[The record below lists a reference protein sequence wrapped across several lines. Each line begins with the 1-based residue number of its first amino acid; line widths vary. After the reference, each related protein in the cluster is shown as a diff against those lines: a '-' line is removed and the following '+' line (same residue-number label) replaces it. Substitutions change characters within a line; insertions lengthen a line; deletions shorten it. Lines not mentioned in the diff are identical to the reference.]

1 MLVISGVEIE
11 TDDLT
16 RVVDAD
22 HFSPAGAWEVDI
34 AERAASVRKAVEH
47 TCQVLVSPDDQT
59 RRIDARREAQG
70 RARNRENL
78 VGAAGESEGGQGRV
92 AAGIDCEPAHRRR
105 AVTVE
110 DQRLRRARE
119 VDACE
124 RIDLRDRQ
132 TLSHGVV
139 AGRD

>member
-1 MLVISGVEIE
+1 MPLVKV
-11 TDDLT
+11 
-16 RVVDAD
+16 
-22 HFSPAGAWEVDI
+22 
-34 AERAASVRKAVEH
+34 KAVRG
-47 TCQVLVSPDDQT
+47 VF
-59 RRIDARREAQG
+59 
-70 RARNRENL
+70 
-78 VGAAGESEGGQGRV
+78 

-139 AGRD
+139 AGPIQVRRRCWPKIQ